1 MDLRDQMNRLA
12 GPAHAPTPAEIDAD
26 LARGRGALRRRRTV
40 QAVAG
45 SGFAVAAL
53 VIGIAVTTSGPAATT
68 PGGERPTTSTIAA
81 QLVAYTGEQPKGF
94 TIDKV
99 PAGWFIQADD
109 EGALVLAPEEAKNPG
124 PDVNPSTSPLFDPRS
139 FADKIAIML
148 QSKDQGAPEGEKV
161 KAGDK
166 DAVRVPSPD
175 GQGFTLW
182 IAQPDGIS
190 VLIQFWDDFGL
201 TDAQVLELG
210 AGVHV
215 HEGAVQGV
223 G

>member
-1 MDLRDQMNRLA
+1 MMDLRDEMNRLA

-26 LARGRGALRRRRTV
+26 LARGRSALRRRRSV
-40 QAVAG
+40 QAMTG
-45 SGFAVAAL
+45 SAFAVAAL
-53 VIGIAVTTSGPAATT
+53 VVAVAVATSG
-68 PGGERPTTSTIAA
+68 GGTGVTSPERPVITA

-109 EGALVLAPEEAKNPG
+109 EGALVLAPETAKNPG
-124 PDVNPSTSPLFDPRS
+124 PDVNPSTSPEFDPRS
-139 FADKIAIML
+139 FVGKIAIML
-148 QSKDQGAPEGEKV
+148 QSKDQDAPEGEEV

-166 DAVRVPSPD
+166 DAVLVPSPD

-182 IAQPDGIS
+182 IAQPDAPS
-190 VLIQFWDDFGL
+190 VLIQFWEDFGL
-201 TDAQVLELG
+201 SQEQVLELG